1 MGCLLPSKYEQ
12 KVNLHDRITILR
24 TNQDGTHEVNVSA
37 GGIKQMKSLTLVT
50 YVLNSPRHGP
60 EVVFPFRGPLL
71 EVAP

>member
-24 TNQDGTHEVNVSA
+24 TNQDGTHEVYV
-37 GGIKQMKSLTLVT
+37 MKIITLVT
-50 YVLNSPRHGP
+50 YVLNSRRHGP